1 MLSMRLRK
9 LNGEKDFS
17 QILLFDGT
25 LYVMKVACTVWSGG
39 KIGDEIKN
47 LPITI
52 LSLYNIHI
60 WFM

>member
-1 MLSMRLRK
+1 MK
-9 LNGEKDFS
+9 
-17 QILLFDGT
+17 FDGT

-39 KIGDEIKN
+39 KIGDKIKN

-60 WFM
+60 WFMQIRTRKDDFQNNFKC